1 MESSGIGF
9 VGGNPSLLTHQL
21 QAEPCRGSRRVAP
34 VIGLIDLGY
43 PSDLMRFIISLTA
56 SAEGDDAVGL
66 IEKDKAVT
74 VGKDKVVIK
83 TTDLII
89 KAILLVTYL

>member
-1 MESSGIGF
+1 MPPHLF
-9 VGGNPSLLTHQL
+9 THQF
-21 QAEPCRGSRRVAP
+21 QAKPIRCFRRVAP

-43 PSDLMRFIISLTA
+43 PRDLMRFIISLTA
-56 SAEGDDAVGL
+56 STEEDDAVGL
-66 IEKDKAVT
+66 IEKDKAIT

>member
-1 MESSGIGF
+1 MPPPLF
-9 VGGNPSLLTHQL
+9 THQF
-21 QAEPCRGSRRVAP
+21 QAETCRCSRRVAP

-89 KAILLVTYL
+89 KAILLATYL

>member
-1 MESSGIGF
+1 
-9 VGGNPSLLTHQL
+9 
-21 QAEPCRGSRRVAP
+21 
-34 VIGLIDLGY
+34 
-43 PSDLMRFIISLTA
+43 MRFIISLTA